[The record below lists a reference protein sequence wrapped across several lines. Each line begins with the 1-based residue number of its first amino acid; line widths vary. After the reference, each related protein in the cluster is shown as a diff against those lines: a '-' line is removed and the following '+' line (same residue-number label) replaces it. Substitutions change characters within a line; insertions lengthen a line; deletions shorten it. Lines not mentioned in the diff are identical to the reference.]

1 MESSVCIDDRMK
13 EMKVILLEIDLLNIG
28 FLPFKTC
35 MSFILELLELVYDIC
50 GFQYI
55 MWSNAWI
62 ELAFSTP
69 LKVFK
74 EMLE

>member
-1 MESSVCIDDRMK
+1 MESFICIEDRMK

-55 MWSNAWI
+55 M
-62 ELAFSTP
+62 
-69 LKVFK
+69 
-74 EMLE
+74 